1 MDSIDILPTELPG
14 EFITEELDARGMTQ
28 ADLAFVLG
36 WDTGQLNR
44 LLKGK
49 TSITP
54 DTANLLSDALDMPA
68 EFFMNLQQMYDLS
81 RAKKADPGVKTRATW
96 SIFPIRE
103 MINRGWIA
111 DTESS
116 LLDLQMTRFFNKGDK
131 SEVPFVSEA
140 PLMAHAAKK
149 TSYESVSA
157 GQYAWLH
164 RVRQIAETIE
174 CPLYEEEKLRGL
186 LPTLRSHFVDTDDL
200 PIIPEL
206 LLACGVRLILV
217 EPLPGAK
224 IDGVCLWLD
233 GEPVIGLTN
242 RYDRLDNLC
251 FVLRH
256 EIEHVLR
263 GDGREEL
270 FAPIDEFGGNLNSDD
285 DGLPDCEKAA
295 NLAAAEFCVDQ
306 KLLNSF
312 VLRKS
317 PYISEKDML
326 LFAARAQIHPAI
338 IVGQIHH
345 KTKKYRSFR
354 KYLTSI
360 RSSLLEWHAVDGWGK
375 SSQIEL

>member
-14 EFITEELDARGMTQ
+14 EFITEELEARGMTQ

-36 WDTGQLNR
+36 WDPGQLNR

-54 DTANLLSDALDMPA
+54 DTANLFADALDMPA

-96 SIFPIRE
+96 SVFPIRE
-103 MINRGWIA
+103 MISRGWIA
-111 DTESS
+111 DAESS
-116 LLDLQMTRFFNKGDK
+116 LLELQMVRFFDK
-131 SEVPFVSEA
+131 CEMGEVPFVSDA

-174 CPLYEEEKLRGL
+174 CPAYDQEKLL
-186 LPTLRSHFVDTDDL
+186 DVLPSLRSHFVDTDDL
-200 PIIPEL
+200 PKIPEL
-206 LLACGVRLILV
+206 LLSCGVRLVLV

-224 IDGVCLWLD
+224 IDGVCLWLN
-233 GEPVIGLTN
+233 GQPVIGLTN
-242 RYDRLDNLC
+242 RLDRLDNLC

-263 GDGREEL
+263 GDGRDDL
-270 FAPIDEFGGNLNSDD
+270 FAPIDDFGGNLNSDD
-285 DGLPDCEKAA
+285 DELPDCEKAA
-295 NLAAAEFCVDQ
+295 NSAAAEFCVDQ

-345 KTKKYRSFR
+345 KTQKYRTFR

-360 RSSLLEWHAVDGWGK
+360 RGSLLEWGAVDGWGK
-375 SSQIEL
+375 SAQVEL